1 MKMIQN
7 KKYTI
12 KISNNLKKT
21 FVNKIH
27 LSNIPKKNEYII
39 KKKKN
44 FKFIKKIQLLFVKL
58 IIFYNLLPLCLSNDN
73 SQELRKLDT
82 YEKINMTITGKG
94 YLKFISDKSE
104 IYPRYIYIKDKYYNS
119 NTKFNFVNDKDY
131 NLTLL
136 FENNYYNRFSFKSL
150 FEGLTAV
157 KRVDL
162 SEFNKKVTDTSYMF
176 NNCKNLEYVNFG
188 DFDTSKVTTMA
199 YMFAGTLVKLLNLN
213 NFDTS
218 SVSNMNYMFSNCKQ
232 LISLD
237 LSSFDTSKVT
247 KMEYMFYNCDSLL
260 FINLYS
266 FTENTNVKIDYIF
279 DNTQDD
285 LIYCINADNL
295 EKIKN
300 EIKNKIN
307 ENNCNHDCFQK
318 NKKIIPEKKECLDNC
333 SLDSEYIYEYENIC
347 YNYFIGNSDEVIDTD
362 NNNEEIIF
370 NTTNEDKETYKI
382 NTDNDTDQD
391 NYNHD
396 KDNSNNNDNDKDN
409 GNNNELMENCTTE
422 EFFKGL
428 CDTENKILSTE
439 NKDNMIGVII
449 DNIINGNLDS
459 LLTEITTGEKN
470 DFYIKEDDVIF
481 QITTTENQNNKE
493 YNNVSTI
500 NLGECEDI
508 LKDKYNISKNLSL
521 IILKIDYFME
531 GLLIPIIGYEV
542 FEPKNKTKLDL
553 SYCKD
558 HLINY
563 NIPVSINEE
572 NLERYNPNSSYYNDE
587 CTGST
592 SENGTDITLNDRQI
606 QYNENNMSLCEN
618 NCTFTGYNSNSKK
631 SVCMCEIKS
640 KIYTISE
647 ILESKETVSKDFNIE
662 DKKPSSSSSVNSMK
676 CFNTL
681 FSKYGLLTNIGNYI
695 LIFIIIAFVVSS
707 VFFYKIG
714 YCLLENEIKNILLVK
729 ERNEGECNIYKFE
742 QNNHNKIKR
751 KKKKRKS
758 KKSST
763 NINYSQANKVSN
775 PIRKSLKKTNGVSD
789 SNNTIK
795 DNYFSKSISKIEIKK
810 RYSINNPQN
819 KEKMNNIS
827 KPFIIEKL
835 CDYELNNY
843 SYKDALEKDK
853 RTIME
858 YYMSLIR
865 LKHPI
870 VFSFFPIKDYNT
882 MIIKIDIFLIS
893 FAVCYAMNALFFNE
907 KTIHQIYEDKGKYNL
922 LYFLPKIIL
931 SFILSHIIVV
941 VIKYFFLSEKDIL
954 SIKYKEKKSQATE
967 EVDKVKRCITI
978 KYIIFY
984 ILGSFFLIL
993 FWYYLSSFC
1002 AVYQNS
1008 QIFLIINTFISFS
1021 FSLLYPF
1028 FINLIPIVIRKFS
1041 LNASNREW
1049 IYKTSK
1055 IIQLI

>member
-1 MKMIQN
+1 MKIIQDKYSMKIPNTLKKSVIN
-7 KKYTI
+7 KKDIT
-12 KISNNLKKT
+12 
-21 FVNKIH
+21 
-27 LSNIPKKNEYII
+27 NIPKKNDYII

-44 FKFIKKIQLLFVKL
+44 FIFIKKIQLLFVKL
-58 IIFYNLLPLCLSNDN
+58 LIFNNLLPLYLSDDN
-73 SQELRKLDT
+73 SKELRKLYI
-82 YEKINMTITGKG
+82 YEKINITITGKG
-94 YLKFISDKSE
+94 YLKFISDKSQ
-104 IYPRYIYIKDKYYNS
+104 IYPRYIKIKDTYYDS
-119 NTKFNFVNDKDY
+119 YKKLNFVNDKDY

-136 FENNYYNRFSFKSL
+136 FENYYNTFSFKSL

-162 SEFNKKVTDTSYMF
+162 SEFNKRVTDTSYMF
-176 NNCKNLEYVNFG
+176 YNCKNLEYVNFG

-199 YMFAGTLVKLLNLN
+199 YMFAGTIMKLLNLKS
-213 NFDTS
+213 FDTS
-218 SVSNMNYMFSNCKQ
+218 SVSNMSYMFSNCKQ

-247 KMEYMFYNCDSLL
+247 KMEKMFYNCESLL

-266 FTENTNVKIDYIF
+266 FTENKNVNIDYIF

-285 LIYCINADNL
+285 LIYCINVDNVG
-295 EKIKN
+295 KIKN
-300 EIKNKIN
+300 KLQNKIN
-307 ENNCNHDCFQK
+307 ENNCNHDCFQE
-318 NKKIIPEKKECLDNC
+318 NKKIIPEKKECLDKC

-362 NNNEEIIF
+362 KNNEEIIF
-370 NTTNEDKETYKI
+370 DITNEDKETNETNK
-382 NTDNDTDQD
+382 DNDNNT
-391 NYNHD
+391 D
-396 KDNSNNNDNDKDN
+396 KDNNNDN

-422 EFFKGL
+422 DFFKGL

-439 NKDNMIGVII
+439 TKDNMINVII
-449 DNIINGNLDS
+449 DNIISGNLND

-500 NLGECEDI
+500 NLGECEDV
-508 LKDKYNISKNLSL
+508 LKDKYGISKNLSL

-542 FEPKNKTKLDL
+542 FDPITKIKLNL
-553 SYCKD
+553 SYCQD
-558 HLINY
+558 FLINY

-618 NCTFTGYNSNSKK
+618 NCTFTEYNSNSKK

-662 DKKPSSSSSVNSMK
+662 DKKSSSSSSVNTMK

-681 FSKYGLLTNIGNYI
+681 FSKYGLLKNIGNYI
-695 LIFIIIAFVVSS
+695 LIFIISAFMASS
-707 VFFYKIG
+707 VIFYKIG
-714 YCLLENEIKNILLVK
+714 YCLLETEIRNILFDK
-729 ERNEGECNIYKFE
+729 EKNEKGINIYKFE

-751 KKKKRKS
+751 KKKKRKT

-763 NINYSQANKVSN
+763 SVNYSIANRLSN
-775 PIRKSLKKTNGVSD
+775 PNRKSVRKTIEVSD
-789 SNNTIK
+789 SNSTIK
-795 DNYFSKSISKIEIKK
+795 ENFFSKSISKIEFKK
-810 RYSINNPQN
+810 HQPINNHLN
-819 KEKMNNIS
+819 KEKMNGIS
-827 KPFIIEKL
+827 KPFIKEKL

-882 MIIKIDIFLIS
+882 IIIKIDIFLIS
-893 FAVCYAMNALFFNE
+893 FAVCYSINALFFNE
-907 KTIHQIYEDKGKYNL
+907 TTIHQIYEDQGKYNL
-922 LYFLPKIIL
+922 FYFLPKIIL

-941 VIKYFFLSEKDIL
+941 IIKYFFLSEKNILDI
-954 SIKYKEKKSQATE
+954 KNKEKRSQAVD
-967 EVDKVKRCITI
+967 EVDKVKRCIII

-984 ILGSFFLIL
+984 VIGSFFLIL

-1021 FSLLYPF
+1021 ISLLYPF
-1028 FINLIPIVIRKFS
+1028 FINLIPMVIRKFS
-1041 LNASNREW
+1041 LSANNREW
-1049 IYKTSK
+1049 IYKTCK